1 MNCRQAQAGFVL
13 QALLFGLLGLG
24 AALNGTTGD
33 SRLARLKSAQAQ
45 QRALA
50 QAREALIARAVND
63 ASRPG
68 SLPCP
73 ALLKQYDPAAPRPG
87 DGRAELM
94 AGNRCPSL
102 IGRLPWST
110 LDLPQPLDDNLNTL
124 WYVVAPGLRD
134 HRSASPINSDTPT
147 GLSLNGEPEVAAL
160 ILLPGPQLP
169 GQRRPSNDP
178 ADYLEGNLSTVH
190 PADFSSRP
198 GQGNDRLLSITRH
211 HLMAAV
217 ELGVAR
223 RVRHCLAAHRKH
235 SGRQPW
241 PAPLASTSGEAHPGS
256 RFGRIPRYHPDN
268 AGALLT
274 AIGLAA
280 ADERRPLTDTQ
291 AWAGN
296 LATVLIQAADTV
308 GRAVDA
314 ARPELA
320 RALAG
325 NGQRAA
331 AQAALAPLAEALA
344 AHGFDPLRLQ
354 TAPLTDDS
362 NLSRDALLAALA
374 SPPADAAASL
384 DQLTTTIAS
393 HALAVAEEAATL
405 RRALAGKPDRRQL
418 QTALAAMPQSRLMTT
433 GKALPMVWAAA
444 ACDFLAQ
451 TDSWWQEGN
460 WSDGIFFQLA
470 ASDAGETVVIAAGP
484 RIGKQQ
490 RPSSQIAD
498 YLEGVNAD
506 PARNGNAEAA
516 TGTFEPARGRSDHN
530 DQVVY

>member
-1 MNCRQAQAGFVL
+1 MKQPQAGFVL
-13 QALLFGLLGLG
+13 QALLFGLLGLSAVLSG
-24 AALNGTTGD
+24 TAAD
-33 SRLARLKSAQAQ
+33 SRLARLQTAQAQ
-45 QRALA
+45 QRTLA

-63 ASRPG
+63 ATRPG

-73 ALLKQYDPAAPRPG
+73 ASLKHYDPAAPRPG

-124 WYVVAPGLRD
+124 WYVMAPGLRD
-134 HRSASPINSDTPT
+134 HSSASPINSDTPT
-147 GLSLNGEPEVAAL
+147 GLSLNGEREIAAL

-178 ADYLEGNLSTVH
+178 ADYLEGSLSASV
-190 PADFSSRP
+190 PADFNSKATRS
-198 GQGNDRLLSITRH
+198 NDRLLSIPRQ

-223 RVRHCLAAHRKH
+223 RVRHCLTTHRKH

-241 PAPLASTSGEAHPGS
+241 PAPLASTGGQAHPGS
-256 RFGRIPRYHPDN
+256 RFGRLPRYHPDN
-268 AGALLT
+268 AGAQLI
-274 AIGLAA
+274 AIGQAV
-280 ADERRPLTDTQ
+280 ADEKRAFTDTQ

-296 LATVLIQAADTV
+296 LATVLIQAADAIEKAV
-308 GRAVDA
+308 GA
-314 ARPELA
+314 ARPALNL
-320 RALAG
+320 ALAG
-325 NGQRAA
+325 NGPEAA
-331 AQAALAPLAEALA
+331 TQAAFTPLGEALLA
-344 AHGFDPLRLQ
+344 YGFDPLRLQ
-354 TAPLTDDS
+354 TAALTDDS
-362 NLSRDALLAALA
+362 NLSHNALLAALA
-374 SPPADAAASL
+374 SLPVDAAGL
-384 DQLTTTIAS
+384 DQITTIIAD
-393 HALAVAEEAATL
+393 HALAVAEEGAAL

-418 QTALAAMPQSRLMTT
+418 QTALATVTKSRLTST
-433 GKALPMVWAAA
+433 GKALPMVWATV

-451 TDSWWQEGN
+451 TDSWWLEGN

-470 ASDAGETVVIAAGP
+470 ASNAGETTVIAAGP

-490 RPSSQIAD
+490 RPSTNIAD
-498 YLEGVNAD
+498 YLEGMNAD
-506 PARNGNAEAA
+506 PARNGKAEAA
-516 TGTFEPARGRSDHN
+516 IGAFEIVRGRSDHN